1 MGVPNQRIIY
11 INRQMD
17 MQSDYLK
24 LKNESLRKAM
34 RDLDGKGFKLWM
46 YLVDNAQGYKK
57 EMYVVDFVEK
67 SGVSESSY
75 RRAWKDL
82 QDKGYIIQSEKCD
95 SVYMF
100 VEQSGTYNE
109 RTKAD
114 IVKTVADMEDIIKEF
129 F

>member
-109 RTKAD
+109 RTKED
-114 IVKTVADMEDIIKEF
+114 IVKTVSDMEDIIKEF